1 MLYGDVHIQSARLN
15 HRSKPMSNDQIAG
28 KWKQMRG
35 EAKIL
40 WGKLTDDELDQ
51 VAGHKDKLAGLVQER
66 YGKTK
71 DEAMHEVNRLF
82 DRM

>member
-1 MLYGDVHIQSARLN
+1 MKSAPAVPPGDRRDAMN
-15 HRSKPMSNDQIAG
+15 NDQIAG
-28 KWKQMRG
+28 KWKQMKG

-51 VAGHKDKLAGLVQER
+51 AEGHKDKLAGLIQER

-71 DEAMHEVNRLF
+71 EEAQAEVSKFL
-82 DRM
+82 DRV

>member
-1 MLYGDVHIQSARLN
+1 MN
-15 HRSKPMSNDQIAG
+15 NDQIAG
-28 KWKQMRG
+28 KWKQMKG

-51 VAGHKDKLAGLVQER
+51 VDGQQDKLAGLIQER

-71 DEAMHEVNRLF
+71 EDAEIEVRRLF
-82 DRM
+82 DKV

>member
-1 MLYGDVHIQSARLN
+1 MN
-15 HRSKPMSNDQIAG
+15 NDQIAG
-28 KWKQMRG
+28 KWKQMKG

-51 VAGHKDKLAGLVQER
+51 VEGQRDKLAGLIQER

-71 DEAMHEVNRLF
+71 EEAQREVDRLF
-82 DRM
+82 DKV

>member
-1 MLYGDVHIQSARLN
+1 MN
-15 HRSKPMSNDQIAG
+15 KDQIAG

-51 VAGHKDKLAGLVQER
+51 VDGQADKLAGLIQER

-71 DEAMHEVNRLF
+71 EEAEAEIRRLF
-82 DRM
+82 DRV

>member
-1 MLYGDVHIQSARLN
+1 MNTAPPALSLQRRTTMN
-15 HRSKPMSNDQIAG
+15 NDQIAG
-28 KWKQMRG
+28 KWKQMKG

-51 VAGHKDKLAGLVQER
+51 AEGHKDKLAGLIQER

-71 DEAMHEVNRLF
+71 EEAQAEVRKFF
-82 DRM
+82 DRV